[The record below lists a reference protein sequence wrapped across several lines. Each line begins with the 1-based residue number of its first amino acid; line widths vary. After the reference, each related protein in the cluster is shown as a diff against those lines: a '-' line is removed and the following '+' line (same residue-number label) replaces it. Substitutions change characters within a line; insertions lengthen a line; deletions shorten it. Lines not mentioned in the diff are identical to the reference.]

1 MTAAKRTE
9 ITHTL
14 ILMLAACIW
23 GTAFV
28 AQSVGADHVGAFTYL
43 AGRSWVGVAFLLPV
57 IACADRLEKKKTGRT
72 RAPQT
77 PEERKLLIRG
87 GITCGIFLTLASAAQ
102 QIGIAYTTTAKSG
115 FLTALYVVFVPLV
128 SIFLGKRPEKKLWI
142 CVILGVT
149 GLYFLCMKGSE
160 GLGAGDL
167 WTLLCAFLFSFQIL
181 SVSHFVELTDGIR
194 LSAWQFLTQSV
205 IATVCMFLLEKPEPA
220 AIRAAVPAILYAGIM
235 SSGVAYTLQIV
246 GQKDL
251 NPTIASLAMC
261 LESVFSAISGWIVL
275 GETLSAREIFGCTLM
290 FGAIVLSQ
298 IPVPAGRLK
307 RERNAHAPHME
318 RETAG
323 RSRTGQES

>member
-102 QIGIAYTTTAKSG
+102 QIGIA
-115 FLTALYVVFVPLV
+115 
-128 SIFLGKRPEKKLWI
+128 
-142 CVILGVT
+142 
-149 GLYFLCMKGSE
+149 
-160 GLGAGDL
+160 
-167 WTLLCAFLFSFQIL
+167 
-181 SVSHFVELTDGIR
+181 
-194 LSAWQFLTQSV
+194 
-205 IATVCMFLLEKPEPA
+205 
-220 AIRAAVPAILYAGIM
+220 
-235 SSGVAYTLQIV
+235 
-246 GQKDL
+246 
-251 NPTIASLAMC
+251 
-261 LESVFSAISGWIVL
+261 
-275 GETLSAREIFGCTLM
+275 
-290 FGAIVLSQ
+290 
-298 IPVPAGRLK
+298 
-307 RERNAHAPHME
+307 
-318 RETAG
+318 
-323 RSRTGQES
+323 

>member
-14 ILMLAACIW
+14 ILMLAAGIW

-28 AQSVGADHVGAFTYL
+28 AQSVGADYVGAFTYL

-57 IACADRLEKKKTGRT
+57 TACADRLALRKTGRT
-72 RAPQT
+72 RAPKT
-77 PEERKLLIRG
+77 PEERKTLIRG
-87 GITCGIFLTLASAAQ
+87 GITCGIFLTMASAAQ

-128 SIFLGKRPEKKLWI
+128 SIFLGKRPEKKLWL
-142 CVILGVT
+142 CVLLGVA
-149 GLYFLCMKGSE
+149 GLYFLCMKGTE

-181 SVSHFVELTDGIR
+181 SVSHFAGLTDGIR
-194 LSAWQFLTQSV
+194 LSVWEFLTQSV
-205 IATVCMFLLEKPEPA
+205 IATVLMFVLEEPDPV
-220 AIRAAVPAILYAGIM
+220 AIRAALPAILYAGVM

-275 GETLSAREIFGCTLM
+275 GEILSAREIFGCALM

-298 IPVPAGRLK
+298 VSLPSGNGRK
-307 RERNAHAPHME
+307 RKDAPS
-318 RETAG
+318 A
-323 RSRTGQES
+323 ESG